1 MLRTMFAVALALPL
15 ALPLVIAVPS
25 GAEPPDVQI
34 QVEDQEPEDEADTTA
49 DSDVDS
55 GGRLQL
61 PETVVQGDRPIT
73 AASSLVVR
81 SRDFSL
87 RPIRRPGDIL
97 EVTPGLVVIQHAGG
111 GKANQY
117 YLRGFDSDHGT
128 DVALSIDGVPIN
140 NVSHAHGQGYADV
153 NFVIPEVVERIEVD
167 KGPYFVKHGDFA
179 TSGAV
184 NLVTRRVLAENSA
197 MISAGRF
204 DLYRGVV
211 MGGSELGPFHTLFAL
226 EGAGQD
232 GPFENPENYN
242 RYKLFTRGGYEDG
255 DWRSDLTF
263 ASYRGTWHASGQLP
277 LREVRAGRLDRFGSV
292 DPTEGGTSQR
302 HQMSSR
308 TVWTPDDRE
317 EASLF
322 AYGVYYDLDMFSN
335 FTFFARDPVNGDQI
349 EQKDKRWFG
358 GTEARYVRRVD
369 VGGFETSFL
378 GAAGFRG
385 DHIGEQLNY
394 SVQRD
399 FLTRQT
405 DHNVR
410 QVNSF
415 AYVSADTTWLPWLRT
430 VIGLRFDD
438 LYFDVDNNL
447 NSTTDPTLTG
457 QGTENE
463 AIFSPKASIIL
474 SPIADT
480 DVFLNYGEGFH
491 SNDARGV
498 VRDVDP
504 VDPSAKARG
513 AEVGVR
519 TRLFDRLDVAAA
531 FWMLDLDSEIVF
543 VGDEGTT
550 EASGATRRVGGELE
564 VRYRILDWLFFDVD
578 YTQTVAKFRF
588 EPDQADD
595 VPLAPRFT
603 VNGGLTARREDGFF
617 GSIRTRAI
625 SSRPANED
633 NSLRASGYTIWDL
646 QIGKRCDVPES
657 WTGGRVKALTLK
669 LDILNLFDHDYRE
682 AQFATDSRLQFE
694 PDVVSDIGFTPG
706 YPLTAIGSMT
716 VAF

>member
-1 MLRTMFAVALALPL
+1 MLRPRIIPALLFLGLLGADANATPL
-15 ALPLVIAVPS
+15 ADTEEAEANAPAS
-25 GAEPPDVQI
+25 ATDEGAR
-34 QVEDQEPEDEADTTA
+34 
-49 DSDVDS
+49 
-55 GGRLQL
+55 RLQL

-81 SRDFSL
+81 SRDVSL
-87 RPIRRPGDIL
+87 RPIRRPADIL
-97 EVTPGLVVIQHAGG
+97 EVTPGLVVVQHAGG

-117 YLRGFDSDHGT
+117 YLRGFDADHGT
-128 DVALSIDGVPIN
+128 DVAISVDGVPVN

-153 NFVIPEVVERIEVD
+153 NWVIPEIVERIEVD

-179 TSGAV
+179 TAGAV
-184 NLVTRRVLAENSA
+184 NMVTKRAVAENTATLSG
-197 MISAGRF
+197 GRF
-204 DLYRGVV
+204 DLFRGVLV
-211 MGGSELGPFHTLFAL
+211 GGGTLGAFDTLFAV

-232 GPFENPENYN
+232 GPFDHPEDYN
-242 RYKLFTRGGYEDG
+242 RYKLFTRAGYADG
-255 DWRSDLTF
+255 PWQSDLTF
-263 ASYRGTWHASGQLP
+263 TSYRGTWNASGQLP
-277 LREVRAGRLDRFGSV
+277 LRAIRSGELDRFGSV

-302 HQMSSR
+302 HQLYSR
-308 TVWTPDDRE
+308 TTWRLDDAE
-317 EASLF
+317 EASLL
-322 AYGVYYDLDMFSN
+322 AYGVYYDLDLFSN

-349 EQKDKRWFG
+349 EQKDKRFFG
-358 GTEARYVRRVD
+358 GGEARYTRRVTW
-369 VGGFETSFL
+369 GGFETAL
-378 GAAGFRG
+378 TGAAGLRA
-385 DHIGEQLNY
+385 DDIGEQLNY
-394 SVQRD
+394 TVERD
-399 FLTRQT
+399 FLARQT
-405 DHNVR
+405 DHNVT

-415 AYVSADTTWLPWLRT
+415 AYVSGDTTWTPWLRT

-447 NSTTDPTLTG
+447 NSTSDPTLTG
-457 QGTENE
+457 QGVENE

-474 SPIADT
+474 SPLADV

-498 VRDVDP
+498 VRDENP

-519 TRLFDRLDVAAA
+519 TRLFDRLDMAAA

-564 VRYRILDWLFFDVD
+564 IRYRILDWLFFDVD

-588 EPDQADD
+588 EPDAADD

-603 VNGGLTARREDGFF
+603 VNGGVTVQRDDGIF
-617 GSIRTRAI
+617 GSLRTRAI

-633 NSLRASGYTIWDL
+633 DSLHAAGYTIWDL
-646 QIGKRCDVPES
+646 QVGKRWELPPAWS
-657 WTGGRVKALTLK
+657 AGYVKALTVQ

-682 AQFATDSRLQFE
+682 AQFATDSRLELE
-694 PDVVSDIGFTPG
+694 PEVVSDIDFTPG
-706 YPLTAIGSMT
+706 YPLTAIGT
-716 VAF
+716 ITLAF